1 MQQTLM
7 VANRGEIARR
17 IFRTCRDMGIGT
29 VAVHTPGDLGH
40 VDHADV
46 AVEMKSYMDIDGLVA
61 AALRGGAFGVHP
73 GYGFLSENASFAR
86 AVIASGLTWVGPSPE
101 AIEAMGAKV
110 TAKKLMAAAGV
121 PVLPEVDD
129 RFPLLVKASAGGGG
143 RGMRV
148 VRTAAELPRA
158 LTEARSEAESAF
170 GDPTVF
176 CEPYLEDARHIEVQV
191 LADQHGRVWTLGERE
206 CSVQRRHQKVIEEAP
221 STFVD
226 AALRESLCAAATR
239 AAEAIGYVGAGTVE
253 FLVDSDSRFHFLE
266 MNTRLQVE
274 HPVTECV
281 TGLDLVRLQI
291 EIARGARLGEPPS
304 MSGHAIEA
312 RIYAEDPDN
321 DWLPQSGTLYR
332 FEFPPGVRVDSG
344 VDSGSVVGVSYDPL
358 LAKVIAHAPTREEAA
373 ARLSAALA
381 GARIHGLRTNR
392 DLLVRALRHPAF
404 LVGETTTAFLA
415 QHDLSG
421 SDMAE
426 VPSRIAAA
434 RAVCALSKYQG
445 WRNVRSQPRRKFGV
459 DFEPHPD
466 DRPDLVVLHLDGLRH
481 TLHISIY
488 PDIVVVDSALGSVT
502 LERETRFTPP
512 LERVAEG
519 SLVAPMPGVVVRLG
533 AAIGDRVQA
542 GQPVLWLEAMKME
555 HQIVAP
561 APGVVTAMHVTPGQ
575 QVRVGTVLA
584 VLEEQ

>member
-206 CSVQRRHQKVIEEAP
+206 CSVQRRHQKVIEEA
-221 STFVD
+221 D
-226 AALRESLCAAATR
+226 RK
-239 AAEAIGYVGAGTVE
+239 
-253 FLVDSDSRFHFLE
+253 
-266 MNTRLQVE
+266 
-274 HPVTECV
+274 
-281 TGLDLVRLQI
+281 
-291 EIARGARLGEPPS
+291 
-304 MSGHAIEA
+304 
-312 RIYAEDPDN
+312 
-321 DWLPQSGTLYR
+321 
-332 FEFPPGVRVDSG
+332 
-344 VDSGSVVGVSYDPL
+344 SVV
-358 LAKVIAHAPTREEAA
+358 
-373 ARLSAALA
+373 
-381 GARIHGLRTNR
+381 
-392 DLLVRALRHPAF
+392 
-404 LVGETTTAFLA
+404 
-415 QHDLSG
+415 
-421 SDMAE
+421 
-426 VPSRIAAA
+426 
-434 RAVCALSKYQG
+434 
-445 WRNVRSQPRRKFGV
+445 
-459 DFEPHPD
+459 
-466 DRPDLVVLHLDGLRH
+466 
-481 TLHISIY
+481 
-488 PDIVVVDSALGSVT
+488 
-502 LERETRFTPP
+502 
-512 LERVAEG
+512 
-519 SLVAPMPGVVVRLG
+519 
-533 AAIGDRVQA
+533 
-542 GQPVLWLEAMKME
+542 
-555 HQIVAP
+555 
-561 APGVVTAMHVTPGQ
+561 
-575 QVRVGTVLA
+575 
-584 VLEEQ
+584 